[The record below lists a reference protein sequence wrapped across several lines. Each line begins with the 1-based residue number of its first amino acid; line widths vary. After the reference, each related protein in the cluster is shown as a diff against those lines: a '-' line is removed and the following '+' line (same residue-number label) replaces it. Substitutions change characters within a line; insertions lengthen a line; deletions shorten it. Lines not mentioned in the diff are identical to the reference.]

1 VNYAEQR
8 EYPDKS
14 SNSKISNKSEL
25 RKVKQD
31 NNSSSTCN
39 ASSEK
44 DSQGKR
50 VSLKETIRKIIQ
62 SVFENYLPYII
73 QQAKKCEPILA

>member
-1 VNYAEQR
+1 MNYAVSLRPAKQHG
-8 EYPDKS
+8 YPDKS

-31 NNSSSTCN
+31 INTPSAHN

-44 DSQGKR
+44 DS
-50 VSLKETIRKIIQ
+50 
-62 SVFENYLPYII
+62 
-73 QQAKKCEPILA
+73 